1 MIFLSTLYIKLAILS
16 ILLCW
21 NQKGNTMSI
30 RTSYSDYKNIFNS
43 YNLKIDGSERFLKK
57 IKTYETISR
66 VILII
71 ILAFASILFYDLVT
85 NNKKEAEAI
94 GFFFALTLIIG
105 SILRFIFNEIKRV
118 NISKLDNLIF
128 NNFLIKQIKIFY
140 TFEELKNFT
149 YEKMEHI
156 TIKLVNSK
164 NANQTIIDL
173 SFIAFEKKAEGIII
187 SSNSQSSL
195 TVGTI
200 GKRTGGSIST
210 HILDSTEAILI
221 KNIKANENI
230 NQTKD
235 LNYWFELKEK
245 GAITQDEYELKKKD
259 FLK

>member
-1 MIFLSTLYIKLAILS
+1 MMA
-16 ILLCW
+16 
-21 NQKGNTMSI
+21 I
-30 RTSYSDYKNIFNS
+30 RTSYSDYRNIFNS
-43 YNLKIDGSERFLKK
+43 YNLKIDGAQRFLKK
-57 IKTYETISR
+57 IKIYEIISK

-71 ILAFASILFYDLVT
+71 ILAYAVMLFYNLVT
-85 NNKKEAEAI
+85 NNKKEAEAM
-94 GFFFALTLIIG
+94 GFVFVLILIFG
-105 SILRFIFNEIKRV
+105 SLLRFIFNEIKRA

-128 NNFLIKQIKIFY
+128 NNFLIKEIKIFY

-156 TIKLVNSK
+156 TIKLVNSR

-173 SFIAFEKKAEGIII
+173 SFMGFEKKAEGIII

-200 GKRTGGSIST
+200 GKKTGGSINT

-221 KNIKANENI
+221 KNIRANENI

-245 GAITQDEYELKKKD
+245 GAITQEEYEIKKKD

>member
-1 MIFLSTLYIKLAILS
+1 MIFLSTLYIKLIIFS
-16 ILLCW
+16 IRLCW
-21 NQKGNTMSI
+21 NQKGNMMAI
-30 RTSYSDYKNIFNS
+30 RSSYSDYRNIFNS

-149 YEKMEHI
+149 YEKIEHI

-187 SSNSQSSL
+187 SNSQSSL

-221 KNIKANENI
+221 KNIKKNENI
-230 NQTKD
+230 NQSKD

-245 GAITQDEYELKKKD
+245 GAITQDEYELKKKS
-259 FLK
+259 FLN

>member
-1 MIFLSTLYIKLAILS
+1 MAI
-16 ILLCW
+16 
-21 NQKGNTMSI
+21 T
-30 RTSYSDYKNIFNS
+30 TDYSGYRNIFNS
-43 YNLKIDGSERFLKK
+43 YNLKIDSSERFLKK
-57 IKTYETISR
+57 IKIYETISK

-71 ILAFASILFYDLVT
+71 ILAFAAILFYDLVT
-85 NNKKEAEAI
+85 NNKKEAESL
-94 GFFFALTLIIG
+94 GFVFVLILIFG
-105 SILRFIFNEIKRV
+105 SLLRFIFNEIKRA

-149 YEKMEHI
+149 YEKIEHI
-156 TIKLVNSK
+156 TTKLVNSR

-173 SFIAFEKKAEGIII
+173 SFMAFEKKAEGIII

-200 GKRTGGSIST
+200 GKRTGGSINT
-210 HILDSTEAILI
+210 HIINSTEAILI
-221 KNIKANENI
+221 RIIKTNENT

-245 GAITQDEYELKKKD
+245 GAITQDEYEVKKKD
-259 FLK
+259 FLNK

>member
-1 MIFLSTLYIKLAILS
+1 MA
-16 ILLCW
+16 
-21 NQKGNTMSI
+21 I
-30 RTSYSDYKNIFNS
+30 RTSYSDYRNIFNS
-43 YNLKIDGSERFLKK
+43 YNLKIDGAQRFLKK
-57 IKTYETISR
+57 IKIYEIISK

-71 ILAFASILFYDLVT
+71 ILAYATILFYNLVT
-85 NNKKEAEAI
+85 NNKKEAEAM
-94 GFFFALTLIIG
+94 GFIFALILIFG
-105 SILRFIFNEIKRV
+105 SLLRFIFNEIKRA

-200 GKRTGGSIST
+200 GKRTGGSINT

-221 KNIKANENI
+221 KNIRANENI
-230 NQTKD
+230 NQIKD

-259 FLK
+259 FLS